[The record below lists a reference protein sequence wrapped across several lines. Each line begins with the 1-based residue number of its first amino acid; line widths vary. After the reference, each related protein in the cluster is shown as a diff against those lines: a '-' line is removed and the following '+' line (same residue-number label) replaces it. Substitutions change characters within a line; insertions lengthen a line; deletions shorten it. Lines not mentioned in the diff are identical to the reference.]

1 MKLAMNRALS
11 AFFSVF
17 VGMIFATTLLGQSS
31 APAPVIYAESFR
43 QGATRITEESFETKL
58 TPENANY
65 RELIKDSRGSDR
77 YELTVTPYI
86 PEGDN
91 KVTVWIVKLRDLRH
105 NIYSNILLAGQEF
118 SSDPKNNLWRL
129 DPNGFGPVPIRAK
142 RIMKVDGFYVV
153 IQVKDLHFTPLD
165 SPYLD
170 SMAVEFTFR
179 NSDPRPNR

>member
-1 MKLAMNRALS
+1 MRRAFLSILAGVM
-11 AFFSVF
+11 
-17 VGMIFATTLLGQSS
+17 FATTLLAQSS

-58 TPENANY
+58 TPENATY

-91 KVTVWIVKLRDLRH
+91 KVTAWIVKLRDLRH
-105 NIYSNILLAGQEF
+105 VIYSNILLAGQEL
-118 SSDPKNNLWRL
+118 SPEAKNNLWRL

-153 IQVKDLHFTPLD
+153 IQVKDLHFTPLE

-170 SMAVEFTFR
+170 SMAVEFAFR
-179 NSDPRPNR
+179 NNDPRPNR

>member
-1 MKLAMNRALS
+1 MRRALLS
-11 AFFSVF
+11 ILAGV
-17 VGMIFATTLLGQSS
+17 MFAATMLGQSG

-43 QGATRITEESFETKL
+43 QGATRITEESFETNL
-58 TPENANY
+58 TPENATY
-65 RELIKDSRGSDR
+65 RELVKDSRGSDR

-91 KVTVWIVKLRDLRH
+91 KVTAWIVKLRDLRH
-105 NIYSNILLAGQEF
+105 VIYSNILLAGQEF
-118 SSDPKNNLWRL
+118 SPDAKNNLWRL

-170 SMAVEFTFR
+170 SMVVEFAFR